1 MKQPISHRLSRIALL
16 LAVLLPLAAGA
27 GVLARSGVPG
37 TVWGWCVRFVAA
49 VHSHA
54 PFG

>member
-1 MKQPISHRLSRIALL
+1 MNQPISHRLSRVVLL

-27 GVLARSGVPG
+27 GALARSGVPA
-37 TVWGWCVRFVAA
+37 TVWEWCVRFVAA

-54 PFG
+54 PFS